1 MNYILFVLSLSLQI
15 LEVLEHPCV
24 PTVLIRLMQPGL
36 IPTEPSTRSKQ
47 QVCSNSA
54 EDIRSMI
61 RKCSEGDRN
70 ACTDQKNIR
79 ERKTIKYFKR
89 AWKMDICK
97 VKWGEVCRC
106 ITFCFVKKEQNRN
119 QADRALSL
127 ITEKSIWYETV
138 HGLMAPL
145 GNLFTS
151 YLKFGSVNVHLLPF
165 TRQITI
171 ATHYYWGHF
180 SNMASANLL

>member
-1 MNYILFVLSLSLQI
+1 MFC
-15 LEVLEHPCV
+15 HFPCKFLKYLDIHV
-24 PTVLIRLMQPGL
+24 CQTVLIRLVQPGL
-36 IPTEPSTRSKQ
+36 IPIEPSTRSKQ
-47 QVCSNSA
+47 QGSPTVLKTPDQWL
-54 EDIRSMI
+54 E
-61 RKCSEGDRN
+61 SEGDRN
-70 ACTDQKNIR
+70 ACTDQTNIR

-106 ITFCFVKKEQNRN
+106 ITFCFAKKEQNRN
-119 QADRALSL
+119 RADRALSL
-127 ITEKSIWYETV
+127 IMEKSIRYEAV
-138 HGLMAPL
+138 YGLMAPL

-165 TRQITI
+165 TGQITI

>member
-1 MNYILFVLSLSLQI
+1 
-15 LEVLEHPCV
+15 
-24 PTVLIRLMQPGL
+24 
-36 IPTEPSTRSKQ
+36 
-47 QVCSNSA
+47 
-54 EDIRSMI
+54 MI

-127 ITEKSIWYETV
+127 ITEKSIWYEAV
-138 HGLMAPL
+138 YGLMAPL

-171 ATHYYWGHF
+171 ATHYYCGILATWPQQTCYNNTWCPHRLPTWALRIHSRYTAFVKRPSYWMSSSGW
-180 SNMASANLL
+180 

>member
-1 MNYILFVLSLSLQI
+1 M
-15 LEVLEHPCV
+15 
-24 PTVLIRLMQPGL
+24 LIRLVQPGL

-47 QVCSNSA
+47 QGSPTALKTSDQWLENAVKVTG
-54 EDIRSMI
+54 MHVLT
-61 RKCSEGDRN
+61 RN
-70 ACTDQKNIR
+70 T
-79 ERKTIKYFKR
+79 FKR

-127 ITEKSIWYETV
+127 ITEKSIWYEAV
-138 HGLMAPL
+138 YGLMAPL